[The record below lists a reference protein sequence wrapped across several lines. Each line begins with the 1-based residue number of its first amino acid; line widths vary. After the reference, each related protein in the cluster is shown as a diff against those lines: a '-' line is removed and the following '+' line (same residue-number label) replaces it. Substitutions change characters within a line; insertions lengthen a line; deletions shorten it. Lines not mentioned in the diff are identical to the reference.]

1 MYHKP
6 HPNIQQQLSTQ
17 NYPIFFL
24 LLEAVAVVRLLVFDR
39 LGPFLFSMVAWR
51 TFFCFLWRLGG
62 LFVVLA
68 AGSVDDH
75 LLLAGHV

>member
-1 MYHKP
+1 MEWVG
-6 HPNIQQQLSTQ
+6 SRVGAWSGW
-17 NYPIFFL
+17 
-24 LLEAVAVVRLLVFDR
+24 AVGWAVGWLLVFDR

-68 AGSVDDH
+68 AGFLEDY
-75 LLLAGHV
+75 LLLVGHV